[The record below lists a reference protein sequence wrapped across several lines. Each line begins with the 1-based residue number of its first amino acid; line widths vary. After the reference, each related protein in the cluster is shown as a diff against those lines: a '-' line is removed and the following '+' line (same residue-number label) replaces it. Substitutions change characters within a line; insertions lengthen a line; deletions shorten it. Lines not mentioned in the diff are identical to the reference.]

1 MSKAV
6 LISIKPEWCEKITE
20 CKKYDFRKTRPYIPT
35 PFKAYIYMTKGMAT
49 YWTSGHIKCVND
61 GGMNVI
67 GEFVCDRVET
77 LVRVGFSGSREEP
90 KYRACNLLDMSTKPI
105 DGILTDGCLSL
116 PELETYLAGAV
127 GYAWHIS
134 ELKIYDKPKELSEFY
149 TSGTLS
155 NEDFLGTLYDGSGDP
170 TRMNYASYLF
180 TRRLRRPPQSWC
192 YVEELT

>member
-1 MSKAV
+1 MSKVV
-6 LISIKPEWCEKITE
+6 LIAIHPEWCEAIAERRKR
-20 CKKYDFRKTRPYIPT
+20 YDFRKTRPYIPT

-77 LVRVGFSGSREEP
+77 LVRAGFSGSREEP

-134 ELKIYDKPKELSEFY
+134 ELKIYDTPKKLEEFLKPCPYGDVSCFLCDKSGY
-149 TSGTLS
+149 TPEMKIDCCNNVT
-155 NEDFLGTLYDGSGDP
+155 
-170 TRMNYASYLF
+170 
-180 TRRLRRPPQSWC
+180 RPPQSWC
-192 YVEELT
+192 YVEDVQ